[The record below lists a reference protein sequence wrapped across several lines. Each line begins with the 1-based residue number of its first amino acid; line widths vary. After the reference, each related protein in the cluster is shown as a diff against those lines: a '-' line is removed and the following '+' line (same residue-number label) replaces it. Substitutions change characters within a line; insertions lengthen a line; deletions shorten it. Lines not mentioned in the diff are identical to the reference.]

1 MNFSAQQISQQM
13 EKILRD
19 LGSYEYLVN
28 PYFRI
33 SKATPRQIK
42 KYDLLNFKF
51 ADTLSKVS
59 LISSLPMII
68 IRMILYFLLS
78 LLFSFQYKIFKRN
91 LKQSNIIFISH
102 ATQENLS
109 RGLSDEFFAL
119 MPKYYQSKKHKVTIL
134 YTNHGKLSYSK
145 KINILKSSK
154 EIIFINLMPKF
165 LKPQEFITYI
175 VKMLHLASNCLILN
189 SRMKHSSPIY
199 SAIML
204 QAAKNFFNRDTY
216 SNYLLSIRLQ
226 SYLKPE
232 PPYAIFLT
240 FEGHSYEQYLIESVI
255 SKAPNIK
262 FVLYQHSPI
271 VPDHFGVIAFLKSN
285 QNILR
290 IYTTGITY
298 LKYLRKISNIPK
310 YKVIGSQKYVNSIKT
325 NVEIKKQTVLLI
337 PDGGEIHS
345 TIKFLRLG
353 IYLQKLEPKYAY
365 VLRLH
370 PHLKENTLIK
380 VFLFLLNNCYQITIS
395 DNSLQTDLGNANYV
409 IFRGSTV
416 GVQSLNAGVIRVFF
430 GNPKQSGLN
439 ALSISQAKFYI
450 AHKRNEVLAHMRK
463 KDIQLTN
470 QKNEIEFK
478 LMFEQI
484 NYKELDSYN

>member
-1 MNFSAQQISQQM
+1 MHFSAQQISQQM

-42 KYDLLNFKF
+42 KYHLLNFKF
-51 ADTLSKVS
+51 AGTLSKIL
-59 LISSLPMII
+59 LISSLPMIM
-68 IRMILYFLLS
+68 IRIILYFLLS
-78 LLFSFQYKIFKRN
+78 LLFSFQYKIFKKN
-91 LKQSNIIFISH
+91 LKQNNIIFISH

-119 MPKYYQSKKHKVTIL
+119 MPKYYQSRKHKVTIL
-134 YTNHGKLSYSK
+134 YTNHGKFSYIK

-165 LKPQEFITYI
+165 LKPQEFITYV
-175 VKMLHLASNCLILN
+175 VKMFHLASNCLILN
-189 SRMKHSSPIY
+189 SRMKHNSPIY
-199 SAIML
+199 SAIMV
-204 QAAKNFFNRDTY
+204 QAAKNFFSRDTY
-216 SNYLLSIRLQ
+216 NNYLLSIRLQ

-240 FEGHSYEQYLIESVI
+240 FEGHSYEQYLIESVS

-271 VPDHFGVIAFLKSN
+271 VPDHFGIIAFLKSN

-298 LKYLRKISNIPK
+298 LKYLKKISNIPN
-310 YKVIGSQKYVNSIKT
+310 YKVIGSQKYFNPIKT
-325 NVEIKKQTVLLI
+325 NVELNKQTVLLI

-353 IYLQKLEPKYAY
+353 NYLQKCEPKYAY

-370 PHLKENTLIK
+370 PHLKEDTLIK
-380 VFLFLLNNCYQITIS
+380 VFLFLLNHRNQITIS
-395 DNSLQTDLGNANYV
+395 DNSLQTDLGDANYV
-409 IFRGSTV
+409 IFRGSMV
-416 GVQSLNAGVIRVFF
+416 GVQSLNAGATPVFF

-439 ALSISQAKFYI
+439 ALSISQAKFYT
-450 AHKRNEVLAHMRK
+450 AHKRNEVLTHIKRK
-463 KDIQLTN
+463 NIQLTSK
-470 QKNEIEFK
+470 KNETKFK
-478 LMFEQI
+478 CMFEQI
-484 NYKELDSYN
+484 NYKELDNYD